1 MFTNYMIKDEVLY
14 LEININYEFGDF
26 SKKRKKIIDEIKEYI
41 KKMEIKLKQG
51 KIVLTC
57 SGVIIGSILLTNLN
71 SPINNKN
78 IKYVPSFKDNISY
91 IVETN
96 QNLENIIENEKINI
110 EIDKGEKID
119 NTNTSTSNT
128 NMQTNNNQSIN
139 NTISNQNTNT
149 PVSNNSQNN
158 SQSIN
163 TNQNI
168 TNVTES
174 TQHNNIN
181 NNITTTPS
189 GPTVTVHR
197 SNGSVITMDLEE
209 YIIGVIAAE
218 MPASFNNEAL
228 KAQSVIARTYAL
240 RSQSTGKT
248 LTDTVSTQAYI
259 DTGQMQAKWG
269 SSYNTYYNKI
279 KSAVESTKGQ
289 YLTYNGTYIE
299 ALYHS
304 TNNGKTESS
313 FDVFGNY
320 YPYLISV
327 TSEYDKS
334 ASSYLRTTTIDLN
347 TISSKLGI
355 NLTSDSIIEILSYTD
370 GSNIKQINI
379 AGSTFTGRQV
389 REALGLRSAD
399 FDIQINENTA
409 NITTRGFGH
418 GVGMSQY
425 GANGMAN
432 AGYGY
437 QNILSHYYPGTTLKK

>member
-1 MFTNYMIKDEVLY
+1 M
-14 LEININYEFGDF
+14 
-26 SKKRKKIIDEIKEYI
+26 S
-41 KKMEIKLKQG
+41 
-51 KIVLTC
+51 
-57 SGVIIGSILLTNLN
+57 
-71 SPINNKN
+71 
-78 IKYVPSFKDNISY
+78 SF
-91 IVETN
+91 
-96 QNLENIIENEKINI
+96 INI
-110 EIDKGEKID
+110 EINKEEKID
-119 NTNTSTSNT
+119 NTSTSTSNT
-128 NMQTNNNQSIN
+128 NIQTNNNQSIN
-139 NTISNQNTNT
+139 NTTSNQNTNT
-149 PVSNNSQNN
+149 PVSNTSQNN
-158 SQSIN
+158 KQPVNI
-163 TNQNI
+163 NQNT
-168 TNVTES
+168 TNITES
-174 TQHNNIN
+174 TTQVNTNNT
-181 NNITTTPS
+181 ITTTPS
-189 GPTVTVHR
+189 RPTVTVHR
-197 SNGSVITMDLEE
+197 SNGSVITIDLEE

-218 MPASFNNEAL
+218 MPASFNTEAL

-240 RSQSTGKT
+240 RSQSTGKK

-279 KSAVESTKGQ
+279 KNAVESTKGQ

-313 FDVFGNY
+313 LDVFGNY

-327 TSEYDKS
+327 SSEYDKS

-379 AGSTFTGRQV
+379 AGSTFTGKQV

-399 FDIQINENTA
+399 FDIQINENIA

-437 QNILSHYYPGTTLKK
+437 QNILSHYYPGTTLNK